1 VLNVPA
7 PANTHCAP
15 LTHADGPGHGPH
27 ADARHPAR
35 TVTTPARTDT
45 TGTATRT
52 TVEPMS
58 EILHAWAVAPA
69 AVGACC
75 LAADRARVRP
85 PEVAAS
91 VLMLL
96 AMLDAA
102 VFGVVAPVYWTAL
115 LLAAALGLAVWR
127 RPRQRRVPPVP
138 AAMTVHTT
146 LGMVVMAGL
155 QIVMGGHAA
164 ASGHA
169 HGLAL
174 APVLVGASAGYAV
187 LSLGALRRM
196 PAQLDRAQI
205 GAMAASVVLMA
216 VATV

>member
-1 VLNVPA
+1 
-7 PANTHCAP
+7 
-15 LTHADGPGHGPH
+15 
-27 ADARHPAR
+27 
-35 TVTTPARTDT
+35 
-45 TGTATRT
+45 
-52 TVEPMS
+52 MS

-102 VFGVVAPVYWTAL
+102 VFGVVATVWWTVL
-115 LLAAALGLAVWR
+115 LLIGAVALAVRR
-127 RPRQRRVPPVP
+127 RPRQRRTPRVP
-138 AAMTVHTT
+138 ALMTVHTT
-146 LGMVVMAGL
+146 LGMVVMGAL
-155 QIVMGGHAA
+155 QLGMVSHT
-164 ASGHA
+164 SPSSHA

-174 APVLVGASAGYAV
+174 APVLVGVAAAYVA
-187 LSLGALRRM
+187 LSLETMRRM
-196 PAQLDRAQI
+196 PTRLDRAQI

-216 VATV
+216 AATV